1 MINLYSIEY
10 IYRTTQTHLNMFLN
24 KKPPVVMTGAF
35 TIIVFFFLCIC
46 LFHLRINI
54 FSLSHCARDAKCCAD
69 SS

>member
-1 MINLYSIEY
+1 MEY

-24 KKPPVVMTGAF
+24 KKPPRRDDGGF
-35 TIIVFFFLCIC
+35 YYYSFLFLCIS

>member
-24 KKPPVVMTGAF
+24 KKPPVVMTGVF
-35 TIIVFFFLCIC
+35 TIIVFFFLCIS

>member
-24 KKPPVVMTGAF
+24 KKPPVVMTGGF
-35 TIIVFFFLCIC
+35 YYYSFLMYKP
-46 LFHLRINI
+46 LSLTHNI

>member
-24 KKPPVVMTGAF
+24 KKPPVVMTGGF
-35 TIIVFFFLCIC
+35 YFYIFLFLCIS